1 MVSAKV
7 FFLCESTAEMDAV
20 IARFSTT
27 PDCLR
32 LVVNHVV
39 PAAVGMPIPKGPH
52 RAEALVE
59 VTLASA
65 MKLDVLA
72 SATGVAGVFAI
83 ETREYVPLPP
93 ESLRPALVKRMSCL
107 TRQPGLDPREFQTIW
122 SEQHGWKVASASPL
136 LLGYR
141 QHAVLEGATG
151 APACDGFTELWFDSL
166 DSMEQVLPRAD
177 ASDLSESASAFI
189 AALTPFL
196 LREERLI

>member
-7 FFLCESTAEMDAV
+7 FFLCENTAEKDAV
-20 IARFSTT
+20 IAQFSTS

-39 PAAVGMPIPKGPH
+39 PATVGMPIPKGPH

-59 VTLASA
+59 VSLASA
-65 MKLDVLA
+65 MKLDALA
-72 SATGVAGVFAI
+72 SLTGVAGVFAV
-83 ETREYVPLPP
+83 ETRDYVPLPP
-93 ESLRPALVKRMSCL
+93 KSLRPALVKRMSCL
-107 TRQPGLDPREFQTIW
+107 TRHGSLDVREFQTIW

-141 QHAVLEGATG
+141 QHGVLERAAG

-166 DSMEQVLPRAD
+166 DSMEKVLPRAD
-177 ASDLSESASAFI
+177 ASDLSESAGAFI

-196 LREERLI
+196 FREERLI